1 MEINM
6 EMNDL
11 KNKFMEQKLR
21 FDKIEKNLK
30 KAEEMFEEMYGE
42 IMDLKKANLNQQSSI
57 TDMVSKLKSDE
68 EKVRLG
74 LKSFLESF

>member
-1 MEINM
+1 M

-57 TDMVSKLKSDE
+57 TDMVSKLKSAE
-68 EKVRLG
+68 EKVRSG